1 MKAYD
6 VKISETVGQLIQNRS
21 YNMVFD
27 GKDFV
32 VLPSGNRKERRSYKY
47 VNKHSYGIKQID
59 QNEKIVS
66 LYDKYGNKHF

>member
-1 MKAYD
+1 MKAYNL
-6 VKISETVGQLIQNRS
+6 KIPETVGQLIQNRP

-32 VLPSGNRKERRSYKY
+32 VLPSVNRKERRSCKY
-47 VNKHSYGIKQID
+47 VSQPSYGIKQIE
-59 QNEKIVS
+59 QSEKIVS

>member
-1 MKAYD
+1 MKACD
-6 VKISETVGQLIQNRS
+6 IKIPETVGQLIQNRP

-47 VNKHSYGIKQID
+47 VSQPSCGLKQID
-59 QNEKIVS
+59 RNEKIVS